1 MEIFQKVLKIILK
14 IICIITFYRCFED
27 YEKNMNIFS
36 DRLYEAYDNFER
48 HKNEILP
55 FKNLKK
61 NTEKYIKIIFMLIS
75 QDKQDVM
82 GLITEI
88 EDTISQAE
96 ETKKNNIGNIVTTI
110 LCLIYSLVGAIFIGG
125 GNIILFII
133 GMILSEASI
142 GIIS

>member
-1 MEIFQKVLKIILK
+1 
-14 IICIITFYRCFED
+14 
-27 YEKNMNIFS
+27 
-36 DRLYEAYDNFER
+36 
-48 HKNEILP
+48 
-55 FKNLKK
+55 
-61 NTEKYIKIIFMLIS
+61 MLIS

-88 EDTISQAE
+88 KDTISQAE

-133 GMILSEASI
+133 GMILNEASI

>member
-1 MEIFQKVLKIILK
+1 
-14 IICIITFYRCFED
+14 
-27 YEKNMNIFS
+27 MNIFS
-36 DRLYEAYDNFER
+36 DRLYETYDNFER

-61 NTEKYIKIIFMLIS
+61 IQENISKLLFMLIS

-96 ETKKNNIGNIVTTI
+96 ETKKNNIGSIVTTI
-110 LCLIYSLVGAIFIGG
+110 LCLIYSLVGQFLLEEVI
-125 GNIILFII
+125 
-133 GMILSEASI
+133 
-142 GIIS
+142 